1 MGLGQRGIA
10 KAGFVLLGAG
20 GYAQAI
26 NTPAAQGKAG
36 VEMLAQRVGHKHQ
49 RVRIKLRIFYREA
62 QFLLIKGEVID
73 GPGIFHYT
81 LQLHE
86 QVHLGTRRINGR
98 KRFGNRFGLRHL
110 QVLHKIKVAVF
121 VFEPQPKVNGVL
133 LILKV
138 NVVDAGNIH
147 PGFHRIRVG
156 FPGMGKSWQQQ
167 QKCQRK
173 NEFVFQWQ

>member
-10 KAGFVLLGAG
+10 KAGFVLFDAG
-20 GYAQAI
+20 SYAQAV

-36 VEMLAQRVGHKHQ
+36 VEVFAQRIGHKHQ
-49 RVRIKLRIFYREA
+49 RVRIKLRILYREA
-62 QFLLIKGEVID
+62 QFLLIKREVIN
-73 GPGIFHYT
+73 GPGVFHYT

-86 QVHLGTRRINGR
+86 QVHLAARRIDGR

-121 VFEPQPKVNGVL
+121 VFEPQPKINGVL
-133 LILKV
+133 FILKV
-138 NVVDAGNIH
+138 NVVDAGNVH

-156 FPGMGKSWQQQ
+156 FPGVGKSRQEQEYQ
-167 QKCQRK
+167 CK